1 VYRRDAEGIPVV
13 KPGLVA
19 AVTGVAIV
27 VAALVGCCSKPST
40 ATTATTN
47 PNSSTASQQVGSST
61 GTTSSSAVVPAT
73 GEVGD
78 DFVGHWNVHGA
89 SLDIAPTKAPTTAT
103 IVDSLGPCSP
113 GAQRFCHETDTLTV
127 VSGDATQVTL
137 QVTAVSYADDTGA
150 GVPNPDV
157 GASTAVGDSMRLV
170 MQAPGLLKAA
180 ILNGFPGWVGGN
192 PYWCGPGI
200 SQADRQLCGA

>member
-1 VYRRDAEGIPVV
+1 VV

-19 AVTGVAIV
+19 AVAGVAIV
-27 VAALVGCCSKPST
+27 VAGPLGCSEPST
-40 ATTATTN
+40 GTTATTN

-61 GTTSSSAVVPAT
+61 GTTSSSTVVPAT

-78 DFVGHWNVHGA
+78 GFVGHWNVHGA
-89 SLDIAPTKAPTTAT
+89 SLDIAPTTAT

-113 GAQRFCHETDTLTV
+113 GAQRFCDETDTLTV

-137 QVTAVSYADDTGA
+137 QVSAVSYADDTGA

-170 MQAPGLLKAA
+170 MQAPGLLKAT